1 MKRILVTGASGQLG
15 RAFIRKT
22 IGKYIVLGTGRKYF
36 DFCPFKK
43 GDITDRNF
51 IKQTVDGYMPDAIV
65 HFAAMTGVDECEQN
79 HSEAESI
86 NTASVEQILNEFS
99 GYFIFISTDYVFDGK
114 DGPYSEKEKTN
125 PINVYGKTKLEAES
139 IIRSHSQKWL
149 ILRTNVL
156 FDYTDWT
163 TASFVN
169 WVVSSLR
176 NRKSISVVLD
186 QFNNPIWTDHLAQII
201 YSLMEIDATGLYHS
215 GGIDYISRYD
225 FALMIAKKFKLDS
238 SLVSPITTKA
248 LNQRALRPLKGGLRT
263 EKITDDFGIIPP
275 SIDEALSAI
284 SGCTC

>member
-15 RAFIRKT
+15 RAFIRKSS
-22 IGKYIVLGTGRKYF
+22 GKYNVLGTGRKYF
-36 DFCPFKK
+36 DLCPFKK
-43 GDITDRNF
+43 GDITDQKF
-51 IKQTVDGYMPDAIV
+51 IKQTVDEYTPDAIV

-79 HSEAESI
+79 PSVAESV
-86 NTASVEQILNEFS
+86 NTASVERILNEFS

-139 IIRSHSQKWL
+139 IIRSHNQKWL

-156 FDYTDWT
+156 FDYTEWT

-169 WVVSSLR
+169 WVVSSLQ

-215 GGIDYISRYD
+215 GGIEYISRYD
-225 FALMIAKKFKLDS
+225 FALMIAKKFKLDH
-238 SLVSPITTKA
+238 SLILPITTKA
-248 LNQRALRPLKGGLRT
+248 LNQRALRPLKAGLRT

-284 SGCTC
+284 SGCI

>member
-15 RAFIRKT
+15 RAFIRKSRE
-22 IGKYIVLGTGRKYF
+22 KHNVLGTGRRYS
-36 DFCPFKK
+36 DLCPFKK
-43 GDITDRNF
+43 GDITDRKF
-51 IKQTVDGYMPDAIV
+51 IKEIVGDYTPDVIV

-79 HSEAESI
+79 PCAAESVNI
-86 NTASVEQILNEFS
+86 ASVEWILNEFS

-114 DGPYSEKEKTN
+114 DGPYSEKAKTN
-125 PINVYGKTKLEAES
+125 PINVYGKTKFEAES
-139 IIRSHSQKWL
+139 IIRSHAKKWL

-156 FDYTDWT
+156 FDYTEWT

-169 WVVSSLR
+169 WVVRSLR

-201 YSLMEIDATGLYHS
+201 NSLMEIEVTGLYHS
-215 GGIDYISRYD
+215 GSIEYISRYD
-225 FALMIAKKFKLDS
+225 FALMIAKKFELDH
-238 SLVSPITTKA
+238 SLILPITTKA

-275 SIDEALSAI
+275 SIDEALSAM
-284 SGCTC
+284 SGCI

>member
-15 RAFIRKT
+15 RAFIQKSRE
-22 IGKYIVLGTGRKYF
+22 KYNVLGTGRKYS
-36 DFCPFKK
+36 DHCNFKK
-43 GDITDRNF
+43 GDITDRKF
-51 IKQTVDGYMPDAIV
+51 IKQIIDDNAPDVIV

-79 HSEAESI
+79 PYAAESI
-86 NTASVEQILNEFS
+86 NTESVKWIIDEFS

-114 DGPYSEKEKTN
+114 DGPYLENAKTN
-125 PINVYGKTKLEAES
+125 PINVYGRTKLEAES
-139 IIRSHSQKWL
+139 IIRSHCQKWL

-169 WVVSSLR
+169 WVVNSLQ

-186 QFNNPIWTDHLAQII
+186 QYNNPIWTDDLAQII
-201 YSLMEIDATGLYHS
+201 NSLMEIEATGLYNS
-215 GGIDYISRYD
+215 GSIEYISRYD
-225 FALMIAKKFKLDS
+225 FALMIAKKFELDQ
-238 SLVSPITTKA
+238 SLIIPIKTKA

-263 EKITDDFGIIPP
+263 EKINDDFGIIPP

-284 SGCTC
+284 SVFI

>member
-1 MKRILVTGASGQLG
+1 LKRILVTGASGQLG

-43 GDITDRNF
+43 GDITDRKF
-51 IKQTVDGYMPDAIV
+51 IEEIVDDFTPDVIV

-79 HSEAESI
+79 PYAAESVNI
-86 NTASVEQILNEFS
+86 ASVEWILNEFS

-114 DGPYSEKEKTN
+114 DGPYSEKAKTN
-125 PINVYGKTKLEAES
+125 PINVYGKTKFEAES
-139 IIRSHSQKWL
+139 IIRSHSKKWL

-156 FDYTDWT
+156 FDYTEWT

-169 WVVSSLR
+169 WVVRSLR

-186 QFNNPIWTDHLAQII
+186 QFNNPIWTDHLAHII
-201 YSLMEIDATGLYHS
+201 NSLMEMDATGLYHS
-215 GGIDYISRYD
+215 GSIEYISRHD
-225 FALMIAKKFKLDS
+225 FALMIAKNFELDQ
-238 SLVSPITTKA
+238 SLILPITTKA

-275 SIDEALSAI
+275 SIDEALSAM
-284 SGCTC
+284 SGCI